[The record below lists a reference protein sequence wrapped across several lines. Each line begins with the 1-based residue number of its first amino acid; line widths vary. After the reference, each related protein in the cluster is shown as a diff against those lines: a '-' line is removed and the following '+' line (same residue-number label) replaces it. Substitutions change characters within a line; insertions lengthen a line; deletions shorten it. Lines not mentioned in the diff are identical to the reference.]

1 MPPSHDRP
9 VQPSAAAPA
18 PVQPGAYPT
27 SLAPTFPASLA
38 TALPIAITMGDA
50 CGIGPEIVL
59 KALAAIGTVQ
69 PDLAARLIV
78 YGDPGLLARTA
89 LRLGLPLAITACE
102 SAVQATAVLRAAQNA
117 ALDSGFD
124 TPGADGTAHAK
135 HTAPTPVTAAVVACS
150 SLPDDLPIGRID
162 ARAGLAAHTA
172 IVRASQDAI
181 AGQIAAVVTA
191 PIHKEALRAAGIH
204 HPGHTEILAELAGDS
219 DVRMMLANHE
229 LRTILVTIHV
239 SLREAIE
246 QITREAVADTIAI
259 AHAGL
264 QRLGIAHPR
273 IAVAGLNPHAGE
285 GGLMGREEIEIIA
298 PAIAQARAQGIDA
311 SGPWPGDTV
320 FMRARGFRDFDVVV
334 AMYHDQGLIPVKYLG
349 IEQGVNITVGLPF
362 IRTSVDHGTA
372 FDIAGRGTAD
382 ASSLRAAIDLAIT
395 LCDASTGDAARSSM
409 TAPTLAA
416 SSSTSPP
423 PSA

>member
-1 MPPSHDRP
+1 M
-9 VQPSAAAPA
+9 
-18 PVQPGAYPT
+18 
-27 SLAPTFPASLA
+27 
-38 TALPIAITMGDA
+38 
-50 CGIGPEIVL
+50 
-59 KALAAIGTVQ
+59 
-69 PDLAARLIV
+69 
-78 YGDPGLLARTA
+78 
-89 LRLGLPLAITACE
+89 
-102 SAVQATAVLRAAQNA
+102 
-117 ALDSGFD
+117 
-124 TPGADGTAHAK
+124 
-135 HTAPTPVTAAVVACS
+135 
-150 SLPDDLPIGRID
+150 
-162 ARAGLAAHTA
+162 
-172 IVRASQDAI
+172 RASQDAI
-181 AGQIAAVVTA
+181 AGRIAAVVTA

-204 HPGHTEILAELAGDS
+204 HPGHTEILAELAGAG

-246 QITREAVADTIAI
+246 QITQAAVADTIAI

-372 FDIAGRGTAD
+372 FDIAGQGIAD

-395 LCDASTGDAARSSM
+395 LCTSPYGDAST
-409 TAPTLAA
+409 T
-416 SSSTSPP
+416 SSSISEPPRVADSSTDHP

>member
-1 MPPSHDRP
+1 MPPSHDHPELSVADALSHRG
-9 VQPSAAAPA
+9 VHHA
-18 PVQPGAYPT
+18 
-27 SLAPTFPASLA
+27 
-38 TALPIAITMGDA
+38 ALPIAITMGDA

-59 KALAAIGTVQ
+59 KALAAIGTDR
-69 PDLAARLIV
+69 PDLAARLVV
-78 YGDPGLLARTA
+78 YGDPSLLGRTA
-89 LRLGLPLAITACE
+89 RRLGLPLAITACD
-102 SAVQATAVLRAAQNA
+102 SASQAAQ
-117 ALDSGFD
+117 ALDAAIDDAGGARGPHSRT
-124 TPGADGTAHAK
+124 TPI
-135 HTAPTPVTAAVVACS
+135 PVAVVACS
-150 SLPDDLPIGRID
+150 TLPDDLPIGRID

-172 IVRASQDAI
+172 IVRASRDAI
-181 AGQIAAVVTA
+181 AGHIAAVVTA

-204 HPGHTEILAELAGDS
+204 HPGHTEILAELAGAS

-239 SLREAIE
+239 PLREAIE
-246 QITREAVADTIAI
+246 QITLAAVADTISI

-264 QRLGIAHPR
+264 QKLGIAHPR

-298 PAIAQARAQGIDA
+298 PAIAQARTQGIDA

-372 FDIAGRGTAD
+372 FDIAGQGIAD

-395 LCDASTGDAARSSM
+395 LCAESTGDAARSSM
-409 TAPTLAA
+409 TAPAHPA
-416 SSSTSPP
+416 S
-423 PSA
+423 